1 MKDKIVIVVNGG
13 NVTGVYSNAPL
24 DVEVILRDWDN
35 INDANPVDGIP
46 DDATLFD
53 IDKLIDQA
61 QLEADPLSGMSDEQF
76 DLEYSYELY

>member
-35 INDANPVDGIP
+35 ITNANPVDGIP